1 MVLVRPRMWPETT
14 ETAPNSPIAR
24 ALHSKTPYRRP
35 QRILGRVTRQNVCQP
50 VAPSES
56 AVSSSSLPCACI
68 TGMSSLAM
76 NGNVTKMV
84 ASTMPGTANT
94 TRMWCIRR
102 KPPNQPCEPN
112 SSTKTS
118 PAMTGDTANGKSMS
132 VIKALLPRK
141 LNLAIAHAAATPNTR
156 LQGTAMAATYSV
168 SLTAVH
174 ATGSDMATK
183 YAPMPLASACTNTT
197 SSGISRNRP
206 RNSSATAINTRRA
219 GPCPR
224 PLDSASAAAM
234 SRQGPVLQ
242 GVDSEHQCEGQ
253 DQHHDRNGGGAGIIV
268 LLQFGDDQQR

>member
-1 MVLVRPRMWPETT
+1 
-14 ETAPNSPIAR
+14 
-24 ALHSKTPYRRP
+24 
-35 QRILGRVTRQNVCQP
+35 
-50 VAPSES
+50 
-56 AVSSSSLPCACI
+56 
-68 TGMSSLAM
+68 
-76 NGNVTKMV
+76 
-84 ASTMPGTANT
+84 
-94 TRMWCIRR
+94 
-102 KPPNQPCEPN
+102 
-112 SSTKTS
+112 
-118 PAMTGDTANGKSMS
+118 MTGDTANGRSMS

-183 YAPMPLASACTNTT
+183 YAPMPLASACTNT
-197 SSGISRNRP
+197 
-206 RNSSATAINTRRA
+206 SATAINTRRA

-253 DQHHDRNGGGAGIIV
+253 DQH
-268 LLQFGDDQQR
+268 